1 MSAPIPEDRLG
12 RCIVRGCTSLRIHW
26 HSAGGGVEEHPE
38 GAAATSAC
46 LSAPRCVR
54 PRMSVASEP
63 DRSASAPPADLVRSD
78 GQRRIVW
85 DGEEWVRAVEWQG
98 VNERLCRAETEPAR
112 TLRIEVTDGDALA
125 ARDSWLNPK
134 PALVLE
140 RLRTLLEW
148 YAARLRAR
156 QWVDVPAEA
165 TIPVGMLHRD
175 ECVRQDGTMWAHED
189 VARVQISPEV
199 RQDRVVCV
207 PADRLD
213 DLIYP
218 EPPRDLAERLA
229 ERIYAPGCSPEL
241 VGELRAALDAE
252 GVEG

>member
-1 MSAPIPEDRLG
+1 MAVCERDG
-12 RCIVRGCTSLRIHW
+12 CAVTVRHW
-26 HSAGGGVEEHPE
+26 HGSKTAQVFECRSVVHRCGDFPFCVDPRTSTVEI
-38 GAAATSAC
+38 S
-46 LSAPRCVR
+46 
-54 PRMSVASEP
+54 
-63 DRSASAPPADLVRSD
+63 
-78 GQRRIVW
+78 
-85 DGEEWVRAVEWQG
+85 
-98 VNERLCRAETEPAR
+98 R
-112 TLRIEVTDGDALA
+112 TLRIEVTDADALA
-125 ARDSWLNPK
+125 ARDFWLNPK

-156 QWVDVPAEA
+156 QWVEVPAEA

-218 EPPRDLAERLA
+218 EPPKDLAARLA
-229 ERIYAPGCSPEL
+229 DRLPEWT
-241 VGELRAALDAE
+241 GDTEEIADALRAALAAE

>member
-1 MSAPIPEDRLG
+1 
-12 RCIVRGCTSLRIHW
+12 
-26 HSAGGGVEEHPE
+26 
-38 GAAATSAC
+38 
-46 LSAPRCVR
+46 
-54 PRMSVASEP
+54 MSVASEP

-125 ARDSWLNPK
+125 ARDFWLNPK

-213 DLIYP
+213 DLVYP
-218 EPPRDLAERLA
+218 EPPKDLAARLA
-229 ERIYAPGCSPEL
+229 DRLPEWT
-241 VGELRAALDAE
+241 GDTDEIADALRAAIAAE

>member
-12 RCIVRGCTSLRIHW
+12 RCLVRGCASMRIHW
-26 HSAGGGVEEHPE
+26 HPAGGGVEEHPL
-38 GAAATSAC
+38 T
-46 LSAPRCVR
+46 PRCVR
-54 PRMSVASEP
+54 PRLSVKPTETSG
-63 DRSASAPPADLVRSD
+63 LV
-78 GQRRIVW
+78 
-85 DGEEWVRAVEWQG
+85 
-98 VNERLCRAETEPAR
+98 ERHATR
-112 TLRIEVTDGDALA
+112 TLRIEVTDADALA
-125 ARDSWLNPK
+125 ARDFWLNPK

-213 DLIYP
+213 DLVYP
-218 EPPRDLAERLA
+218 EPPKDLAARLA
-229 ERIYAPGCSPEL
+229 DRLPEWT
-241 VGELRAALDAE
+241 GDTDEIADALRAALAAE